1 MRTFAVACAALAL
14 ALFVAGAFAVWDGEW
29 GAVRH
34 AHGSELVSDIEGRRG
49 LPGNRISPTRRGF
62 PTRSATASSLPHHQD
77 RGRAILLRH
86 RLEIGMTRCIAERWP
101 PWRAASA
108 AVQGRP
114 QATRVLFWA
123 ATGLLEFTNALS
135 ALARRDYAAAAQ
147 AFRENEE
154 GEFRRV
160 VTGSARTRAASRP

>member
-34 AHGSELVSDIEGRRG
+34 AHGSELVNDIKAAEGFRG
-49 LPGNRISPTRRGF
+49 NPYRDSRGF
-62 PTRSATASSLPHHQD
+62 DTLGYGTRLPITKAE
-77 RGRAILLRH
+77 GEILLRH
-86 RLEIGMTRCIAERWP
+86 RLDGMTRCVAVRWP
-101 PWRAASA
+101 PWKAASA
-108 AVQGRP
+108 AVRD
-114 QATRVLFWA
+114 ALSNA
-123 ATGLLEFTNALS
+123 AYNLGCEGLLGFGNALS

-154 GEFRRV
+154 GDGPSVWFSEDPRRV
-160 VTGSARTRAASRP
+160 EAVIARLPK